1 MTGRPDLSRLTRR
14 RLFVASGVTLAVS
27 APAFLAAC
35 GSDED
40 DEASP
45 EEQVELLNEVLA
57 AHLAVLAAANEAG
70 GSDGPLPGVVA
81 ALVTRR
87 EDSVGLLEAYVAEAD
102 GEPTDE
108 PAEAAQGESPA
119 EALTIQLEDSI
130 ATTLAAV
137 GMISAAAYRQ
147 AIHRGVTEDAAALA
161 ALRSVVGGEVAP
173 DAFVFGPSAS
183 EEQGS

>member
-1 MTGRPDLSRLTRR
+1 VTGRPDLSRFNRR
-14 RLFVASGVTLAVS
+14 RLLAASGATLATG
-27 APAFLAAC
+27 APALLAAC
-35 GSDED
+35 GSEDE

-45 EEQVELLNEVLA
+45 EQEVELLNEVLA
-57 AHLAVLAAANEAG
+57 VHLAVLEAAQQAE
-70 GSDGPLPGVVA
+70 GSDGPLAAVVA

-87 EDSVGLLEAYVAEAD
+87 EDSIGLLEAFVAEAE

-119 EALTIQLEDSI
+119 EALAVQLEDSI
-130 ATTLAAV
+130 ATALAAI
-137 GMISAAAYRQ
+137 GEISAAGYRQ

-173 DAFVFGPSAS
+173 DAFVFGPPSSA
-183 EEQGS
+183 EEGS